1 VPNGEWNR
9 NRRPDL
15 LVLTEL
21 RHWERLKQ
29 SWILTSIAI
38 AITMVAIP
46 SCAVVTK
53 TVASGGEVR
62 LATVPPPKLPGK
74 HVIIFALDGTS
85 RDQFM
90 TLIRSGKAPNIAG
103 ILGKEEAGGVFEH
116 GYAAPDAVS
125 MLPSSTVA
133 DWSAIFTGAPPAFNG
148 VTGDE
153 WFDRD
158 KMRFF
163 APVPISVDD
172 TGDLQKAVANG
183 MVGDALEVPTL
194 YQLLG
199 IDSNVSLMWIYRGA
213 TLYTIVGPS
222 TYAGLIGSLIAGK
235 LNGESAEKS
244 ISGALD
250 LDSVKT
256 LVTAIDQHGV
266 PNLQTIYFP
275 GIDAFTHLAPNP
287 LTSQIGYLSS
297 VTDQGVGEVLDEYR
311 KKNALDDTY
320 VLFIADHGQTPT
332 LNDDAHA
339 LGAGGDDTPFGIVRD
354 AGFRVRKAKLTLA
367 NDEQDYQAVLAYQGF
382 MAYVYLADRSTCRA
396 AGERC
401 DWNKPPRFTRD
412 VMPVVRAFDRVNR
425 TGRPISRLKGTIDLI
440 FARKPASAGAPAPPF
455 EIFDGRRLVP
465 IRNYLKAHPRPDL
478 VDLEERMNWL
488 GTGPYGNRAGDIVL
502 LSKSGTSPIDRR
514 YYFAAEPHY
523 TWHGSADESDSY
535 VPLVLI
541 QVGGSGDSMLRIV
554 RAEVGRQLSEKDLT
568 PIVRALFGVTAATAA
583 QDLAK

>member
-1 VPNGEWNR
+1 MTAQMIAQTIV
-9 NRRPDL
+9 
-15 LVLTEL
+15 
-21 RHWERLKQ
+21 Q
-29 SWILTSIAI
+29 IIAI
-38 AITMVAIP
+38 AIAMLAIS
-46 SCAVVTK
+46 SCAVVSK
-53 TVASGGEVR
+53 TIASGGEVR
-62 LATVPPPKLPGK
+62 LQTVPPPKLPGK

-90 TLIRSGKAPNIAG
+90 TLIRSGKAPNISG
-103 ILGKEEAGGVFEH
+103 LLGKELAGGVFDH

-153 WFDRD
+153 WFERD
-158 KMRFF
+158 HMRFF
-163 APVPISVDD
+163 APVPISIDD
-172 TGDLQKAVANG
+172 TADLQKAIANG

-222 TYAGLIGSLIAGK
+222 TYTGLIGTLIAGK

-244 ISGALD
+244 LSGALD

-275 GIDAFTHLAPNP
+275 GIDAFTHQAPNP
-287 LTSQIGYLSS
+287 LPSQIGYLSS
-297 VTDQGVGEVLDEYR
+297 VTDKAVGEVLDEYR

-320 VLFIADHGQTPT
+320 VVFIADHGQTPT
-332 LNDDAHA
+332 LDDDTHA
-339 LGAGGDDTPFGIVRD
+339 LGAEGDNTPFGLVRD

-367 NDEQDYQAVLAYQGF
+367 NNEQDYQAVLAYQGF
-382 MAYVYLADRSTCRA
+382 MAYVYLADRSTCPA
-396 AGERC
+396 AGSRC

-412 VMPVVRAFDRVNR
+412 VMPVVRAFDKVNR

-440 FARKPASAGAPAPPF
+440 FARTPAATGTPAGPF

-465 IRNYLKAHPRPDL
+465 IRDYLRVHPRPDL
-478 VDLEERMNWL
+478 VDLEQRMDWL
-488 GTGPYGNRAGDIVL
+488 SAGPYGNRAGDIVL
-502 LSKSGTSPIDRR
+502 LSHSGASPIEGR

-535 VPLVLI
+535 VPMVLI
-541 QVGGSGDSMLRIV
+541 QVGGSGDSMRKVIQ
-554 RAEVGRQLSEKDLT
+554 AQVGRQPCEKDLT
-568 PIVRALFGVTAATAA
+568 PIVRALFGTKPAAPPSG
-583 QDLAK
+583 LAK

>member
-1 VPNGEWNR
+1 MTAQMIAQTIV
-9 NRRPDL
+9 
-15 LVLTEL
+15 
-21 RHWERLKQ
+21 Q
-29 SWILTSIAI
+29 IIAI
-38 AITMVAIP
+38 AIAMLAIS
-46 SCAVVTK
+46 SCAVVSK
-53 TVASGGEVR
+53 TIASGGEVR
-62 LATVPPPKLPGK
+62 LQTVPPPKLPGK

-90 TLIRSGKAPNIAG
+90 TLIRSGKAPNISG
-103 ILGKEEAGGVFEH
+103 LLGKELAGGVFDH

-153 WFDRD
+153 WFERD
-158 KMRFF
+158 HMRFF
-163 APVPISVDD
+163 APVPISIDD
-172 TGDLQKAVANG
+172 TADLQKAIANG

-222 TYAGLIGSLIAGK
+222 TYTGLIGTLIAGK

-244 ISGALD
+244 LSGALD

-275 GIDAFTHLAPNP
+275 GIDAFTHQAPNP
-287 LTSQIGYLSS
+287 LPSQIGYLSS
-297 VTDQGVGEVLDEYR
+297 VTDKAVGEVLDEYR

-320 VLFIADHGQTPT
+320 VVFIADHGQTPT
-332 LNDDAHA
+332 LNDNTHA
-339 LGAGGDDTPFGIVRD
+339 LGADGDNTPFGLVRD

-367 NDEQDYQAVLAYQGF
+367 DSEQDYQAVLAYQGF
-382 MAYVYLADRSTCRA
+382 MAYVYLADRSTCPA
-396 AGERC
+396 AGSRC

-412 VMPVVRAFDRVNR
+412 VMPVVRAFDKVNR

-440 FARKPASAGAPAPPF
+440 FARTPAATGTPAGPF

-465 IRNYLKAHPRPDL
+465 IRDYLRVHPRPDL
-478 VDLEERMNWL
+478 VDLEQRMDWL
-488 GTGPYGNRAGDIVL
+488 SAGPYGNRAGDIVL
-502 LSKSGTSPIDRR
+502 LSHSGSSPIEGR

-535 VPLVLI
+535 VPMVLI
-541 QVGGSGDSMLRIV
+541 QVGGSGDSMRKVIQ
-554 RAEVGRQLSEKDLT
+554 AQVGRQLCEKDLT
-568 PIVRALFGVTAATAA
+568 SIVRALFGAKPAAPPSG
-583 QDLAK
+583 LAE

>member
-1 VPNGEWNR
+1 MIAQMTAPIIAQMI
-9 NRRPDL
+9 
-15 LVLTEL
+15 
-21 RHWERLKQ
+21 LK
-29 SWILTSIAI
+29 TIAI
-38 AITMVAIP
+38 ALAMLAVQ
-46 SCAVVTK
+46 SCAVVSK
-53 TVASGGEVR
+53 TIASGGEVR
-62 LATVPPPKLPGK
+62 LQSVPPPKLPGK

-90 TLIRSGKAPNIAG
+90 ALIRSGKAPNIAG
-103 ILGKEEAGGVFEH
+103 ILGKEHAGGVFDH

-153 WFDRD
+153 WFEREH
-158 KMRFF
+158 MRFF
-163 APVPISVDD
+163 APVPISIDD
-172 TGDLQKAVANG
+172 TADLQKAIANG

-222 TYAGLIGSLIAGK
+222 TYTGLIGTLIAGK

-244 ISGALD
+244 LSGALD

-256 LVTAIDQHGV
+256 LIAAIEQHGV

-275 GIDAFTHLAPNP
+275 GIDAFTHQAPNP
-287 LTSQIGYLSS
+287 LPSQIGYLSS
-297 VTDQGVGEVLDEYR
+297 VTDKAVGEVLDEYR

-332 LNDDAHA
+332 LDDDTHA
-339 LGAGGDDTPFGIVRD
+339 LGADGDNTPFGLVRD

-367 NDEQDYQAVLAYQGF
+367 DNEQDYQAVLAYQGF

-396 AGERC
+396 AGARC

-412 VMPVVRAFDRVNR
+412 VMPVVRAFDKVNR

-440 FARKPASAGAPAPPF
+440 FARKPAASATPAGRF
-455 EIFDGRRLVP
+455 EIFDGRRLVA
-465 IRNYLKAHPRPDL
+465 IHDYLKAHPRPDL
-478 VDLEERMNWL
+478 VDLEQRMDWL
-488 GTGPYGNRAGDIVL
+488 SNGPYGNRAGDIVL
-502 LSKSGTSPIDRR
+502 LSKGGASPIEGR

-535 VPLVLI
+535 VPMVLI
-541 QVGGSGDSMLRIV
+541 QAGGSGDSMRKVIQ
-554 RAEVGRQLSEKDLT
+554 AQVGQQPCEKDLT
-568 PIVRALFGVTAATAA
+568 PIVRALFGTKPTTPPSGLAASGATGS
-583 QDLAK
+583 AK